1 MPRLKKTSREV
12 LAGSA
17 RVPLLSVD
25 RLRVRSGGRTLVDAL
40 EFDVEERGMVA
51 LVGPAGAGKT
61 TVLDCIAGSRRPSG
75 GSVRF
80 RGRRL
85 EKAFTPAVAWRIAGI
100 GLLVGL
106 AVAAVAVDARRLW
119 WAVVTRGIATG
130 EPFSPAELGRRLR
143 SYFRAELA
151 IDREAPD
158 RGGGEWRVVTADG
171 CEILARCES
180 RTEAVAIRNALQ
192 AAVTARRAGPGTV
205 PDATDMA
212 TMEEGTARLEEQ
224 LLDRLA
230 AGKRLIRRRGWTG
243 LAAGW
248 FLGLFAATFDWR
260 CGRRGPEVAA
270 RAGIARVFQ
279 PGRPFPGLTV
289 LENVLVAGDRSDRSP
304 LGSRVSP
311 AARDRAKAELEFV
324 GLTAHADAFAGRLPE
339 PLRTRMEI
347 ARALA
352 VEGPLLLLDDPAAGC
367 GPEQVMELAQ
377 LLRRIRARGV
387 AVLVAEREP
396 GPLSRLADRV
406 VTLDSGRKVADAAE
420 VSMRNA

>member
-1 MPRLKKTSREV
+1 MARLKGKGPDV

-17 RVPLLSVD
+17 RVPLVSVD
-25 RLRVRSGGRTLVDAL
+25 RLRVRLDGRTLVDAL

-51 LVGPAGAGKT
+51 LVGPAGSGKT
-61 TVLDCIAGSRRPSG
+61 TVFDCIAGSRRPSG

-106 AVAAVAVDARRLW
+106 AVAALAVDAGRLW

-130 EPFSPAELGRRLR
+130 EPFTPTGVGGRLR

-151 IDREAPD
+151 IDRSARD
-158 RGGGEWRVVTADG
+158 RPVGEWRVVTADG
-171 CEILARCES
+171 RETLARCQS
-180 RTEAVAIRNALQ
+180 RAEAVAIRSALQ

-205 PDATDMA
+205 PESTDMA
-212 TMEEGTARLEEQ
+212 TVEEGTPGLAEEV
-224 LLDRLA
+224 LDRLA

-248 FLGLFAATFDWR
+248 VVGVIAAAVDWR
-260 CGRRGPEVAA
+260 RGRRGPEVSA

-279 PGRPFPGLTV
+279 SGRPFPGLTV
-289 LENVLVAGDRSDRSP
+289 LENVLVASDRP
-304 LGSRVSP
+304 DRTPIGSRVSP
-311 AARDRAKAELEFV
+311 AARDRARAELAFV
-324 GLTAHADAFAGRLPE
+324 GLTAEADAFAGRLPE
-339 PLRTRMEI
+339 PLRTRLEI

-352 VEGPLLLLDDPAAGC
+352 TDGALMLLDDPAAGC
-367 GPEQVMELAQ
+367 DPEQVGELAE

-387 AVLVAEREP
+387 TVLVAEREL

-406 VTLDSGRKVADAAE
+406 VTLDRGRKVADAAADPPRT
-420 VSMRNA
+420 S